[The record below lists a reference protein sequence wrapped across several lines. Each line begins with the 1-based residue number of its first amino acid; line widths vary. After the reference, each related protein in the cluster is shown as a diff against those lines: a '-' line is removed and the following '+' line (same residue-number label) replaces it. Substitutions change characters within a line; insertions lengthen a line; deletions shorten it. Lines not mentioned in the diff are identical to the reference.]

1 MAKWTAAGIPDLGGQ
16 VFVVTGI
23 LWQSD
28 VVADP
33 ERLETSPLRVP
44 SQFSEFDD

>member
-1 MAKWTAAGIPDLGGQ
+1 MAKWTAADIPDLGGQ

-23 LWQSD
+23 LWQRD

-33 ERLETSPLRVP
+33 ERLKTALRVP
-44 SQFSEFDD
+44 SQFSEYDD